1 MLGKREEFN
10 SCQISLFF
18 RAQDM
23 MQVQWITSESPMF
36 IFRVHSRWF
45 AKCGFVRLVKGDE
58 FIARCLA
65 ERPTQ
70 DNSQQPQQA
79 APQQQQVRDIQGDHG
94 GQRLHFVDFIFDV
107 PQCCPTALQFLP
119 NCHNRTGQTVE
130 QPLTF
135 TVPN

>member
-10 SCQISLFF
+10 SCQISPFF

-70 DNSQQPQQA
+70 ENSQPQQQA
-79 APQQQQVRDIQGDHG
+79 GSQQQQVRDKVHVVQFFNRNIKHT
-94 GQRLHFVDFIFDV
+94 L
-107 PQCCPTALQFLP
+107 TAKKVVCFP
-119 NCHNRTGQTVE
+119 DIN
-130 QPLTF
+130 P
-135 TVPN
+135 